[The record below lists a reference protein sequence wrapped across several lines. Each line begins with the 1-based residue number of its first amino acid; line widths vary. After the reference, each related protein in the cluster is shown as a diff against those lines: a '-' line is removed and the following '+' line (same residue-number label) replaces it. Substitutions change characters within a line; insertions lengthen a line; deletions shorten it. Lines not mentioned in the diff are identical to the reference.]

1 MTTPPF
7 DDLLSLI
14 DDRSAALRAAAAA
27 VPADARVPSCPEW
40 SVHDLVAHLGEVQ
53 RFWAAVAAAGPS
65 AAPPD
70 DDEVPDRTPHGDLL
84 AWSAESTGKL
94 IAALRAAGP
103 DLDCW
108 TWWSASSAPE
118 TVGALARHQVQEA
131 AVHARDAQEAAGH
144 AEPLPAL
151 IGTDGVDEFLTVC
164 LGACGPWPY
173 QPARVAVR
181 AAGGPQWLLDL
192 GEEGAVVSA
201 PAAAAASSP
210 APEPAASLSA
220 SASDLVLALYGRL
233 SLDAIGVDGD
243 RSVIEQL
250 IDWGPRD

>member
-1 MTTPPF
+1 MITPPF

-14 DDRSAALRAAAAA
+14 ENRSAALRAAAATT
-27 VPADARVPSCPEW
+27 PAGTRVPGCPDW
-40 SVHDLVAHLGEVQ
+40 SLHDLVAHLGEVQ
-53 RFWAAVAAAGPS
+53 RFWATVAEAGPS

-70 DDEVPDRTPHGDLL
+70 DDDVDRTPHGDLL
-84 AWSAESTGKL
+84 AWSAESTAKL

-118 TVGALARHQVQEA
+118 TTGTLARHQVQEA
-131 AVHARDAQEAAGH
+131 AVHARDAQEAAGR

-164 LGACGPWPY
+164 LGACGPWP
-173 QPARVAVR
+173 QAPARVAVR
-181 AAGGPQWLLDL
+181 AAGGPEWLLDL
-192 GEEGAVVSA
+192 GEKGAVVTA
-201 PAAAAASSP
+201 PAAGSS
-210 APEPAASLSA
+210 PEPAASLA
-220 SASDLVLALYGRL
+220 GSASDLVLVLYGRL
-233 SLDAIGVDGD
+233 SPDAIGVGGD
-243 RSVIEQL
+243 RGVIEQL

>member
-1 MTTPPF
+1 MTTPLF

-14 DDRSAALRAAAAA
+14 EDRSAALRAVAAAT
-27 VPADARVPSCPEW
+27 PAGTRVPGCPDW
-40 SVHDLVAHLGEVQ
+40 SLHDLVAHLGEVQ
-53 RFWAAVAAAGPS
+53 RFWAAVATAGPS

-84 AWSAESTGKL
+84 AWSAESTAKL

-118 TVGALARHQVQEA
+118 TTGALARHQVQEA
-131 AVHARDAQEAAGH
+131 AVHARDAQEAGGH

-164 LGACGPWPY
+164 LGACGPWPLA
-173 QPARVAVR
+173 PARVAVR
-181 AAGGPQWLLDL
+181 AAAGPEWLLDL
-192 GEEGAVVSA
+192 GEDGVVVTALPGAA
-201 PAAAAASSP
+201 GSSP
-210 APEPAASLSA
+210 APEPAASLA
-220 SASDLVLALYGRL
+220 GSASDLVLVLYGRL
-233 SLDAIGVDGD
+233 SPDAIEVGGD
-243 RSVIEQL
+243 RSLVDQL